1 MIRAKEMGYVMSED
15 AEKVKVL
22 LYSDDRTVRDEVRLT
37 LGRRVAKD
45 LPELD
50 VREVAT
56 PDAVLRELDNDSS
69 YGLVILDGEA
79 RPLGGFGLAHQMK
92 EEYANCPPILLLV
105 VRVADAWLAT
115 WSRAEAIASYPIDPF
130 QLPEQV
136 ARLLRS
142 QLALS

>member
-1 MIRAKEMGYVMSED
+1 MSQD
-15 AEKVKVL
+15 AEKIKVL
-22 LYSDDRTVRDEVRLT
+22 VYSDDRTVREDIRLT

-56 PDAVLRELDNDSS
+56 PEVVLRELDRDLS
-69 YGLVILDGEA
+69 YGIVILDAEA
-79 RPLGGFGLAHQMK
+79 SPHGGMGLAHQLK

-105 VRVADAWLAT
+105 ARVQDAWLAT
-115 WSRAEAIASYPIDPF
+115 WSRAEAIASYPVDPF

-136 ARLLRS
+136 ARVLRS
-142 QLALS
+142 RLAAS